1 MSEIWSEKEINYCVR
16 AYLWMRECEQA
27 GEKVKKKKVEQ
38 ALRAGPLHQRGR
50 LDRRMANI
58 SFVMRELG
66 HDLLTGFKPQENVG
80 PRARPIIEKAIG
92 SYLRGLKSSSLDH
105 KCHLSCLV
113 KEIPLDAFRSAA
125 SRLAKGEKFNF
136 SDSKYYDVKVGDK
149 LIPPKQLTSLASQI
163 HYGGALRSHNF
174 DGGIKTPAFLRI
186 EAAGFKIV
194 TKDLSEITNPE
205 SDSFRSAVEKAK
217 AKPKERPLG
226 NKKPK
231 KHTTTSEQY
240 ERDPKVVAHAER
252 RANGICELSNQPAPF
267 TRENGSP
274 FLEVHHIIPLSEGG
288 EDVVHNVAAL
298 SPNCHRE
305 AHYGVRKKEIRNFLL
320 KKIRKLENVR

>member
-105 KCHLSCLV
+105 KCRLSCLV

-163 HYGGALRSHNF
+163 YYGGALRSHNF
-174 DGGIKTPAFLRI
+174 DGGIKTPAFEKI
-186 EAAGFKIV
+186 EATGLKIV
-194 TKDLSEITNPE
+194 TKDFSEITDPE
-205 SDSFRSAVEKAK
+205 SVSFRRAVEKAK
-217 AKPKERPLG
+217 LELKGRPKG
-226 NKKPK
+226 NKEPK
-231 KHTTTSEQY
+231 KRTTTSEQY
-240 ERDPKVVAHAER
+240 ERDQRVIAHAEK

-267 TRENGSP
+267 AREDGSP

-288 EDVVHNVAAL
+288 EDVTNNVAAL

-305 AHYGVRKKEIRNFLL
+305 AHYGNRKKEIRKFLL
-320 KKIRKLENVR
+320 EKIARIEDD